1 MKNNADKS
9 RRMFLKNVAVS
20 SGGAVVIAATGQN
33 VMASEEPETVPETKK
48 SKGYQE
54 TQHVRDYY
62 SGARK

>member
-20 SGGAVVIAATGQN
+20 SGGAVVIAATGHN
-33 VMASEEPETVPETKK
+33 VMASEEPETVAEIKK

-62 SGARK
+62 NGARK